1 MIARQ
6 SQLFIPTLREAPAD
20 ADAVSHKLLV
30 RGGYIR
36 QVAAG
41 VWTFLPLG
49 WRVHQKVVQIIR
61 EEMNAIG
68 GQEMLMPVL
77 TPPELW
83 EATGRLEIPEIFRL
97 KDRTGREFILP
108 LTHEETVTFHAREI
122 QSYRELPQLWYH
134 FQTKDRDEP
143 RPRGGLL
150 RVREF
155 VMKDGYSFD
164 RDEDG
169 VRTSFEANR
178 EAYKRIFARCVL
190 ETYDVQA
197 ESGIMGGKFS
207 IDFLAPSGSGENTLV
222 RCENGDY
229 AGDLEIAWAVPSP
242 AVLPEGLTA
251 PEKVETPGVT
261 TIEGLAEFLGID
273 QSATSK
279 AMPVV
284 KPDGALVLALVR
296 GDDRLSETKLYDALP
311 GPSRPA
317 TDDEIRVAF
326 GAGGGSLGPVGFEGE
341 VIADETLR
349 DGQYV
354 AGANRDGWH
363 LRGVQAGRDFEPRFA
378 DLREPREGDRCPEC
392 GGALIFR
399 TAIEVGHIFNFGSFY
414 SKPLGAT
421 FLDED
426 GQEKPLLGGSY
437 GIGPGRIMAAI
448 VEQHNDE
455 NGIVWPASI
464 APYGVHVLALHGG
477 AEEVLA
483 RADAVAST
491 LSDAGYEVLL
501 DDRDE
506 RPGEKFADADLVG
519 SPMRVIVGKKTLEDG
534 AVDVRRRDG
543 SAEGRVAIEDV
554 LKWVTDA

>member
-6 SQLFIPTLREAPAD
+6 SQLFIPTLREAPTD

-36 QVAAG
+36 QVSAG
-41 VWTFLPLG
+41 LWTFMPIG
-49 WRVHQKVVQIIR
+49 WRVQRKIEQIIR

-68 GQEMLMPVL
+68 GQEMQMPVL

-97 KDRTGREFILP
+97 KDRTGRDFILP

-122 QSYRELPQLWYH
+122 QSYKELPQLWYH

-169 VRTSFEANR
+169 VRASFEANR
-178 EAYKRIFARCVL
+178 EAYKRIFARCAL

-229 AGDLEIAWAVPSP
+229 AGDLEIAVAVPSP
-242 AVLPEGLTA
+242 AVLPEELAA
-251 PEKVETPGVT
+251 PEKVETPGVA

-273 QSATSK
+273 ASATSK

-311 GPSRPA
+311 GSSRPA
-317 TDDEIRVAF
+317 TDEEIRAAF
-326 GAGGGSLGPVGFEGE
+326 GAGGGSLGPIGFTGE
-341 VIADETLR
+341 VIADETLCE
-349 DGQYV
+349 GQYV

-378 DLREPREGDRCPEC
+378 DLREPRDGDRCPEC
-392 GGALIFR
+392 GGALVFR

-464 APYGVHVLALHGG
+464 APYAVHVLALHGG
-477 AEEVLA
+477 AEEVLTSA
-483 RADAVAST
+483 EAVAST
-491 LSDAGYEVLL
+491 VSDAGYEVLL

-519 SPMRVIVGKKTLEDG
+519 SPVRVIVGKKTLDDG

-543 SAEGRVAIEDV
+543 SAEGRVATEDV